1 MTDKQSDKAEIAA
14 RIDELDRMEEITTDP
29 VMRQYITERKKVLRT
44 ALDKLLS
51 T

>member
-1 MTDKQSDKAEIAA
+1 MTDKQSDKAEMAA

-29 VMRQYITERKKVLRT
+29 VMLRYITERKKVLRT